1 MEPILL
7 AIMADLPV
15 GDTKGSASLSPTSRK
30 LFGLET
36 EGFTSPAV
44 GLRGAVVG
52 VVWPG
57 SEPPLLLAS
66 LSPCSS
72 SCSIRLL
79 PLVLPYP
86 ALVLV
91 LVLGQAERLQ
101 STLPAVAWVSS
112 FWRPAEVVV
121 AVSAGL
127 KAGLGH
133 APGPSAVPKKGVA
146 TQTSVS
152 PSSPTASEED
162 AVERREEK
170 DEEEEYEEEEGEE
183 EEEEGEVDVVEN
195 EG

>member
-1 MEPILL
+1 M
-7 AIMADLPV
+7 
-15 GDTKGSASLSPTSRK
+15 
-30 LFGLET
+30 
-36 EGFTSPAV
+36 
-44 GLRGAVVG
+44 
-52 VVWPG
+52 
-57 SEPPLLLAS
+57 
-66 LSPCSS
+66 
-72 SCSIRLL
+72 
-79 PLVLPYP
+79 
-86 ALVLV
+86 
-91 LVLGQAERLQ
+91 Q